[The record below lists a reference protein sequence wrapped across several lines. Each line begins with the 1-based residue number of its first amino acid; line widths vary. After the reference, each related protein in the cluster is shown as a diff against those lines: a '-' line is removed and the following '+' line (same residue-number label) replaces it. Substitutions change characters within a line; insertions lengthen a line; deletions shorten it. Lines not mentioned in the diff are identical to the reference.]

1 MSDNGTHF
9 NETFFEGQEKPEIK
23 VVSVYTPLIYVS
35 ILVISLMIFASKYRR
50 SQVKKLAELPSI
62 FDEHEARDLYFAI
75 AELAETEQLH
85 PKVVKAA
92 LLNRGAEA
100 VRRTIKLREV
110 AVQIE
115 ILYKNGSV
123 DDKYWQRYQNE
134 MKLVDLELKSCIE
147 EAERLQPDWPQAF
160 VNLCREI
167 CFNQALQR
175 RYDSILDRKNI
186 FQKLYQLKLDD
197 NGKLIQ

>member
-1 MSDNGTHF
+1 MSNNGTHF
-9 NETFFEGQEKPEIK
+9 NGTFYEEQEKIEIK
-23 VVSVYTPLIYVS
+23 AVSVYTPLVYVS
-35 ILVISLMIFASKYRR
+35 ILVISLMIFASKYRKN
-50 SQVKKLAELPSI
+50 QVKKLTELPSI
-62 FDEHEARDLYFAI
+62 FDEHEARDLYYSI
-75 AELAETEQLH
+75 QELSETEQIH
-85 PKVVKAA
+85 PKVLKAA

-134 MKLVDLELKSCIE
+134 MKLVDLELKNCIE
-147 EAERLQPDWPQAF
+147 EAERLQPEWPQAF

-175 RYDSILDRKNI
+175 RYDSILDRKNVYKK
-186 FQKLYQLKLDD
+186 QYQLKLDD